1 MDTDR
6 KIFRN
11 KQAAEQID
19 STNGREQSHLVH
31 HVGPVGTGL
40 FPGWGPKL

>member
-1 MDTDR
+1 MDTKAFRSKKMTDEIENRDSADR
-6 KIFRN
+6 
-11 KQAAEQID
+11 
-19 STNGREQSHLVH
+19 SHLVH